1 MKFTEYL
8 KKEPIVPKK
17 VPNAYSG
24 GMTWAAVRLGLYGDE
39 VLESGFSLKKDVVAW
54 IKKNSAPS

>member
-1 MKFTEYL
+1 M
-8 KKEPIVPKK
+8 PKK
-17 VPNAYSG
+17 VPNGYSG

-39 VLESGFSLKKDVVAW
+39 VLESGFSYKKDVVEW